1 MRGVGPWAGKEF
13 APAGVA
19 PPRDADPARGVKPT
33 GVGVNLFGGASGAA
47 AGSGAGARSSRSSKP
62 KTPTRDWPFRATMR
76 GSAFCPGEALVLEY
90 DDTPPRPLVEY
101 GTAEA
106 QALAAV
112 DAAISDAG
120 GAGPTAAAT
129 ATSLEAVTA
138 AGDSDWATRTA
149 MSVLGVREEL
159 RSVCGDR
166 LLIGLSYVRLFGGAT
181 FPVPFV
187 LEKVVEKGAAADEL
201 DAPVARP
208 DTAPRTARTA
218 APRAATTAVAP
229 AAAAGGARRDAPRGD
244 AKTIKLPPVPAG
256 RTRRAPGRGGA
267 ATPSDPV
274 VVIDSEVIIA
284 SQKDATPE
292 IVTWVIPSSDEK
304 VAT

>member
-187 LEKVVEKGAAADEL
+187 LEKVVEKVVKVEV
-201 DAPVARP
+201 PVDRIVKVEVP
-208 DTAPRTARTA
+208 VERIEE
-218 APRAATTAVAP
+218 VVVEVEV
-229 AAAAGGARRDAPRGD
+229 GD
-244 AKTIKLPPVPAG
+244 
-256 RTRRAPGRGGA
+256 
-267 ATPSDPV
+267 TPS
-274 VVIDSEVIIA
+274 A
-284 SQKDATPE
+284 
-292 IVTWVIPSSDEK
+292 
-304 VAT
+304 